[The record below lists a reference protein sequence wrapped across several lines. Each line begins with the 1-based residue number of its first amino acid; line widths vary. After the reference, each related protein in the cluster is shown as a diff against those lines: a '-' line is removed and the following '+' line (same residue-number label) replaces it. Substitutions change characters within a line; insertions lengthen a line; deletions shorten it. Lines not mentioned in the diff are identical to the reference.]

1 MKKADLSVL
10 DISSAIIGRV
20 ESIPDTLDYFY
31 FGIIFSLFISIFPC
45 ILRLCS
51 YAEQIIVAGDEQLS
65 VIDKSFLIFGKLSSS
80 VLLFINIIFGSH
92 VW

>member
-20 ESIPDTLDYFY
+20 ESMPDTLDYFY

-45 ILRLCS
+45 VIRLCS
-51 YAEQIIVAGDEQLS
+51 NAEQIVNTDEQLS
-65 VIDKSFLIFGKLSSS
+65 MIDKSFLVFGKLSSS
-80 VLLFINIIFGSH
+80 ELTVINIILGSLA
-92 VW
+92 W